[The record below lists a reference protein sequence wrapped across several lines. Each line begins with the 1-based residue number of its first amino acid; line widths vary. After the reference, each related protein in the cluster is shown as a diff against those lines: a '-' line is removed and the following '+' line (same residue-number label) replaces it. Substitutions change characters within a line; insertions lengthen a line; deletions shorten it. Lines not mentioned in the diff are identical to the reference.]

1 MKCSVLMQPF
11 LLHQRIFTGCCE
23 DNLDLTEPKGRCEGN
38 LDLTRPVLTFSER
51 GLAIH
56 RIRSKFVRYLAKSH
70 IEAGCKPVTHSA
82 TCPIAYIKLLQ

>member
-23 DNLDLTEPKGRCEGN
+23 DNLDLT
-38 LDLTRPVLTFSER
+38 RPVFTFSER

>member
-38 LDLTRPVLTFSER
+38 LDLTRPVFTFSER

-56 RIRSKFVRYLAKSH
+56 RI
-70 IEAGCKPVTHSA
+70 I
-82 TCPIAYIKLLQ
+82 